1 MRQSHNVE
9 RQQSNPRFFLYIYIW
24 NKNKKIST
32 LYFSNRKTYINNI
45 IMMEHMVDIKNSSLD
60 YLKKLRNIDGDLEIA
75 RRVVENDTATVNYF
89 LGEFSAP
96 ILDYVGKNIMKT
108 SGCLVNDKLHYY
120 MEHSGEY
127 YEFIGAKF
135 ENNIP
140 QWNKISLYRA
150 KQNKGESEARLYTY
164 VNVITVRHFIALKQ
178 KKDKNK
184 WENLDDMPESMT
196 ISILKEYEG
205 FDEISLAEEKE
216 EYKELDIAWAKLPER
231 DQLILTYL
239 VIQDANPLDIF
250 DEMIQ
255 YVDTKISPDQ
265 FSVKQKQDAM
275 SLMKRRAK
283 KHLCNLIVE
292 QRNQKQK

>member
-1 MRQSHNVE
+1 
-9 RQQSNPRFFLYIYIW
+9 
-24 NKNKKIST
+24 
-32 LYFSNRKTYINNI
+32 
-45 IMMEHMVDIKNSSLD
+45 MMEHMVDIKNSSLD

-150 KQNKGESEARLYTY
+150 TQNKGEYEARLYTY